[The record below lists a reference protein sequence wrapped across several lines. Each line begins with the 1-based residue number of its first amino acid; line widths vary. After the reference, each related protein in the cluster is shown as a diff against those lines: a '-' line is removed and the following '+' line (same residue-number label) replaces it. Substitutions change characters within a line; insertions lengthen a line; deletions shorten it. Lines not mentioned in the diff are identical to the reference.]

1 MSETIDGTPT
11 WKACIPWLVDSIQ
24 RGNLESTVK
33 ATKTLMELAEIVDN
47 MNARAE
53 DNEDE

>member
-24 RGNLESTVK
+24 RGNLESIEK
-33 ATKTLMELAEIVDN
+33 ATKTLMEMAEIVDN
-47 MNARAE
+47 MNARAK
-53 DNEDE
+53 EDE